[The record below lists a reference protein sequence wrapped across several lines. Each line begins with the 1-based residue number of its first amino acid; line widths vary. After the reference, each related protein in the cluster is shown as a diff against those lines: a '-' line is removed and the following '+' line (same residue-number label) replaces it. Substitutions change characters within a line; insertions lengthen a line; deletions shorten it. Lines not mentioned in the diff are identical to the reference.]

1 MNKLVSAIDLAA
13 TEYYVNRE
21 LSLVAFNKRVLAQ
34 AKDSS
39 IPLLERLFFLCVT
52 SSNLD
57 EFFEVRV
64 SGLKEKVARDL
75 LELGPDG
82 LSPSAS
88 LETISETAHEIVDE
102 QYEVLNRALL
112 PELAQ
117 AGIRF
122 LARDAWTP
130 ELVAWVQRYFND

>member
-1 MNKLVSAIDLAA
+1 
-13 TEYYVNRE
+13 
-21 LSLVAFNKRVLAQ
+21 
-34 AKDSS
+34 
-39 IPLLERLFFLCVT
+39 VT

-57 EFFEVRV
+57 EFFEIRV

-75 LELGPDG
+75 LEPGPDG

-130 ELVAWVQRYFND
+130 ELVAWVQRYFNDQVLPVLSSMGLDQRGPSKPAASPNRRRKRTAK